1 MTYLRL
7 VSYGLIAGMN
17 RKEIDRTR
25 PGEILDLFY
34 YRQQYDASL
43 GMRM

>member
-17 RKEIDRTR
+17 RNEIDRTR
-25 PGEILDLFY
+25 PGEILDLCY
-34 YRQQYDASL
+34 YRQQYDESL